1 MKKIAILIIFFLLGS
16 YLAGCA
22 TRYGLYD
29 PKEKQALRTLAGGAL
44 GALVAWNVGGAIVG
58 AFVVDIANLTIIKYE
73 DKQLEDR
80 EEAARRLK
88 DKYKAEEKKEDKKAE
103 DKKEED
109 KKAETKKE
117 EDKKKL
123 GEKEEEK
130 RKIGEKEEENKRAEK
145 KRREE
150 RVQLYIEGSAILT
163 KNVKPGSIAEAN
175 VQYIL
180 LAPVDVQQIKIT
192 ETRILYTP
200 TKSLELDKR
209 HIVRKQGTHL
219 STIKFTVPEDTPKG
233 LCILYTT
240 VSDGKYAKT
249 AKSVLVII

>member
-1 MKKIAILIIFFLLGS
+1 MGS

-22 TRYGLYD
+22 TKYGIYD
-29 PKEKQALRTLAGGAL
+29 PKGKQALRTLAGGAV

-58 AFVVDIANLTIIKYE
+58 ALVVDIANLTIIKYE
-73 DKQLEDR
+73 DKQLEER

-103 DKKEED
+103 EKKEED
-109 KKAETKKE
+109 KKVETKKE
-117 EDKKKL
+117 EDKKKVGKKEEEDKKNM
-123 GEKEEEK
+123 GEKEKQEED
-130 RKIGEKEEENKRAEK
+130 KRAEK

-150 RVQLYIEGSAILT
+150 KRVQLYIEGSAIIT
-163 KNVKPGSIAEAN
+163 KNVKAGSIAEAN

-192 ETRILYTP
+192 ETRILYTS

-209 HIVRKQGTHL
+209 QVIRKQGTYL

-233 LCILYTT
+233 PCILYTT

>member
-1 MKKIAILIIFFLLGS
+1 MKKIAILIIFFLTGYCLT
-16 YLAGCA
+16 GCA
-22 TRYGLYD
+22 TKYGAYD
-29 PKEKQALRTLAGGAL
+29 PKNKQALRTLAGGAV

-58 AFVVDIANLTIIKYE
+58 AFIVDIANLTIIKYE

-103 DKKEED
+103 EKKEED
-109 KKAETKKE
+109 KKRVE
-117 EDKKKL
+117 
-123 GEKEEEK
+123 EKEEED
-130 RKIGEKEEENKRAEK
+130 KRAEK
-145 KRREE
+145 KKREE
-150 RVQLYIEGSAILT
+150 KRVQLYIEDSAIIT
-163 KNVKPGSIAEAN
+163 KNVKAGSIAEAN
-175 VQYIL
+175 VQYTL
-180 LAPVDVQQIKIT
+180 LAPADVQQIKIT

-209 HIVRKQGTHL
+209 QVVRKQGTHL

-249 AKSVLVII
+249 AKSVMVII